1 MSCVSLPNIVEH
13 YEILNSLEHRYGFT
27 FLILYTNFVPLTMYI
42 TMEIINFRHSVFINC
57 DALMYDPTTD
67 TCANAR
73 SMNLCSELGQI
84 QYIFSDKT
92 GTLTQNVMML
102 KQVWIDGKVYG
113 KMESSDFDAR
123 ELCEDLKDEKRAQQI
138 EDLMLVMSLAHTV
151 VVEEPDIDEN
161 EEEEKKSDDEIQK
174 LVYQAESPDEGALCE
189 GASDAGF
196 QFVNRTYSF

>member
-1 MSCVSLPNIVEH
+1 
-13 YEILNSLEHRYGFT
+13 
-27 FLILYTNFVPLTMYI
+27 
-42 TMEIINFRHSVFINC
+42 MEIINFDHSVFINC

-113 KMESSDFDAR
+113 KMESRDFDVR
-123 ELCEDLKDEKRAQQI
+123 ELRKDLKDEKRAQQI

-151 VVEEPDIDEN
+151 VVEETDTTRTRRRRRRVMMRFRSLYI
-161 EEEEKKSDDEIQK
+161 K
-174 LVYQAESPDEGALCE
+174 LSHPMRVH
-189 GASDAGF
+189 
-196 QFVNRTYSF
+196 FVRVLLMRDFNL